1 MGHGV
6 WVPAFA
12 GTTVSLLQRLR
23 PTLLQAALGAAPQ
36 PARTRAGGGPGT
48 LRHHARDDGSVIAI
62 DLLQQAAAAD
72 RKVVMNFRRM
82 QMKPVVIDDV
92 DVGLVA
98 GRDNAAIV
106 QTERKR
112 GPARLER
119 HHEGDREFFAPLA
132 AAGPG
137 LQQLG
142 WEAAI

>member
-23 PTLLQAALGAAPQ
+23 PNLLQTALRAAHQ
-36 PARTRAGGGPGT
+36 PARTRARGGPGT

-82 QMKPVVIDDV
+82 QMEA
-92 DVGLVA
+92 VGIY
-98 GRDNAAIV
+98 D
-106 QTERKR
+106 
-112 GPARLER
+112 
-119 HHEGDREFFAPLA
+119 GDIRPLYRR
-132 AAGPG
+132 
-137 LQQLG
+137 
-142 WEAAI
+142 